1 MRDFNNFLKDLK
13 LIMFDNNSLTD
24 MFFNQIEMG
33 FERIALVQELKS
45 TPQDLTLGIYQLIM
59 NQFLDIFILMDS
71 MEQTPDE
78 EPEEEDDNSGCWQ
91 RG

>member
-1 MRDFNNFLKDLK
+1 MRDFSNFLKDLK
-13 LIMFDNNSLTD
+13 LIMSDNDALAD
-24 MFFNQIEMG
+24 MFFNQIQIG
-33 FERIALVQELKS
+33 FERIALFQELKS

-78 EPEEEDDNSGCWQ
+78 EPEEEEDFTGCWQ
-91 RG
+91 RA

>member
-1 MRDFNNFLKDLK
+1 MRDFSNFLKDLK
-13 LIMFDNNSLTD
+13 LIMSDNDALAD
-24 MFFNQIEMG
+24 MLYNQIEIG
-33 FERIALVQELKS
+33 FERISLVQELKS

-78 EPEEEDDNSGCWQ
+78 EPEP
-91 RG
+91 